1 MNKFFLI
8 FSVLIFFNIGFSI
21 NNKIDPKSE
30 KKIFELVLQILNKS
44 HYNVQNMDD
53 KFSKSLFKYYLD
65 KLDPN
70 KIYFFESDIKEFK
83 KFETK
88 LDDQIKAKDL
98 SFFYLTYERILLRMK
113 TSYENYVTLFKNP
126 NSFNENEIFELDD
139 ANYRFPKNEIEAKN
153 RFRGEIKFNTIG
165 ELWKLFN
172 EENVKK
178 EKDYNIKIK
187 EFAFQE
193 QAARAIS
200 LKKYDG
206 SFDNINNLD
215 REYFLGIY
223 INSIIK
229 QFDPHSKYI
238 SVKNKEKFEINLTGK
253 KKNLGLIFR
262 YNNNFIEIKEV
273 LKNSLA
279 YKSKKID
286 VGDILLKVADGNN
299 EPKDVVGMKFHEIN
313 KILDGKI
320 GTTIKLT
327 IKKTDGS
334 INLVTLKREDIDVND
349 ILVKSSIVELK
360 DTKYGIL
367 TIPSFYENFNDDS
380 ERSASKDVAK
390 EIIQLKK
397 EGVQGIVIDL
407 RDNGGGS
414 LEMALEISGMFID
427 KQPIVQ
433 LQSADK
439 TKQTLFSKPSNIS
452 WDSSLVILI
461 NFDSASASEVFA
473 AAIQDYNRGIII
485 GSKNSYGKGTVQ
497 DNIDLNQYNS
507 NKDQEEDLGILS
519 ITKQKYY
526 RVNGNSTQLEGIASQ
541 IVLPNIFSYN
551 IDLEKDE
558 NHVLPWD
565 KIDAVAFTKLNP
577 DNSFDK
583 FISNSKKRVSEN
595 SFFKLIDEQ
604 AKLRAERIKNKKL
617 NLNFEKFIADKTKQ
631 EKENKKFDV
640 LVNYNNNLIFKS
652 TQSENEL
659 FKKNV
664 YLKEEREKLHTQ
676 LSSDIYI
683 EEALNILVEM
693 KLK

>member
-1 MNKFFLI
+1 MNKNFITFAI
-8 FSVLIFFNIGFSI
+8 FIFFNIGFSL
-21 NNKIDPKSE
+21 NKKIDPKSE

-44 HYNVQNMDD
+44 HYNIQNMDD
-53 KFSKSLFKYYLD
+53 KFSKSLFNDYLYEI
-65 KLDPN
+65 DPN
-70 KIYFFESDIKEFK
+70 KIYFVETDIIEFK

-88 LDDQIKAKDL
+88 LDDQIKNKDL

-113 TSYENYVTLFKNP
+113 ASYENYVTLFKNP
-126 NSFNENEIFELDD
+126 NSFKENEIFNLDD
-139 ANYRFPKNEIEAKN
+139 LNYKYPKNENESKN
-153 RFRGEIKFNTIG
+153 RYKSEIKFNTINA
-165 ELWKLFN
+165 LWSIIN
-172 EENVKK
+172 AE
-178 EKDYNIKIK
+178 KIK
-187 EFAFQE
+187 QKNDINYIPKDFSVLE
-193 QAARAIS
+193 QQARDFS
-200 LKKYDG
+200 FKRYNGSYDNY
-206 SFDNINNLD
+206 SNLD
-215 REYFLGIY
+215 REYFLGNY
-223 INSIIK
+223 INSILK

-238 SVKNKEKFEINLTGK
+238 SPKNKEKFEINSTGK
-253 KKNLGLIFR
+253 KKNIGLFFR
-262 YNNNFIEIKEV
+262 YNNNFLEVKEV

-299 EPKDVVGMKFHEIN
+299 EPKDVVGMKFHEVN

-327 IKKTDGS
+327 VKKTDGS
-334 INLVTLKREDIDVND
+334 INLVSLKREDNDVND
-349 ILVKSSIVELK
+349 ILVKSSIVETK

-380 ERSASKDVAK
+380 ERSASKDAAK
-390 EIIQLKK
+390 ELEQLKK
-397 EGVQGIVIDL
+397 EGIQGIIIDL
-407 RDNGGGS
+407 RGNGGGS
-414 LEMALEISGMFID
+414 LETALEISGMFID

-439 TKQTLFSKPSNIS
+439 TKQTLFSKPSNVF
-452 WDSSLVILI
+452 WNGSLIVLI

-485 GSKNSYGKGTVQ
+485 GTKQTFGKGTVQ

-507 NKDQEEDLGILS
+507 NKENDEDLGILS

-526 RVNGNSTQLEGIASQ
+526 RVNGNSTQLEGVKSQ
-541 IVLPNIFSYN
+541 IVLPNIFSYD
-551 IDLEKDE
+551 IDLEKNQD
-558 NHVLPWD
+558 HFLPWD
-565 KIDAVAFTKLNP
+565 KIDAIAFTKLNP

-583 FISNSKKRVSEN
+583 FIANSKKRVSEN

-604 AKLRAERIKNKKL
+604 DKLRAQRIKNKKL
-617 NLNFEKFIADKTKQ
+617 NLNFEKFVADKTLQ
-631 EKENKKFDV
+631 GSENKKFDI

-652 TQSENEL
+652 SQSENEL
-659 FKKNV
+659 LKKNV

-683 EEALNILVEM
+683 EEALNVLVEM

>member
-1 MNKFFLI
+1 MNRFFLI
-8 FSVLIFFNIGFSI
+8 FALFIFFNLGFSF
-21 NNKIDPKSE
+21 NKKIDPKSE
-30 KKIFELVLQILNKS
+30 KKIFDLVIQILNKS

-53 KFSKSLFKYYLD
+53 KFSKSLLKDYFYSI
-65 KLDPN
+65 DPN
-70 KIYFFESDIKEFK
+70 KIYFLESDIVEFK

-88 LDDQIKAKDL
+88 LDDQIKNKDL

-113 TSYENYVTLFKNP
+113 SSYENYITLFKNP
-126 NSFNENEIFELDD
+126 NTFKENEMFNLDGID
-139 ANYRFPKNEIEAKN
+139 YKYPKNENEAKN
-153 RFRGEIKFNTIG
+153 RYKYEIKFNTIQA
-165 ELWKLFN
+165 LWIIFN
-172 EENVKK
+172 AENTKK
-178 EKDYNIKIK
+178 ETDINYKPKDFSIL
-187 EFAFQE
+187 EQE
-193 QAARAIS
+193 ARDFS
-200 LKKYDG
+200 FKKYNG
-206 SFDNINNLD
+206 SFDNYFNLD

-223 INSIIK
+223 INSIIG

-238 SVKNKEKFEINLTGK
+238 SLKNKEKFEINSTGK
-253 KKNLGLIFR
+253 KKNVGLLFR
-262 YNNNFIEIKEV
+262 YNNNFIEIKKV

-279 YKSKKID
+279 FKSKKID

-327 IKKTDGS
+327 LKKADGS

-367 TIPSFYENFNDDS
+367 TIPSFYENFNDET

-390 EIIQLKK
+390 EINQLKK
-397 EGVQGIVIDL
+397 EGIKGIVVDL

-414 LEMALEISGMFID
+414 LEMALEISGMFIE

-433 LQSADK
+433 LQFADK
-439 TKQTLFSKPSNIS
+439 TKQTLFSKTSNVF
-452 WDSSLVILI
+452 WDGALVVLI

-507 NKDQEEDLGILS
+507 NKDYEEDLGILC

-558 NHVLPWD
+558 NHVLLWD

-659 FKKNV
+659 FKKNSA
-664 YLKEEREKLHTQ
+664 LKEEREKLHTQ
-676 LSSDIYI
+676 LSADIYI
-683 EEALNILVEM
+683 EETLNILVEM